1 MQLLLLPDNVP
12 HDSLC
17 EEAQKIWKKY
27 FGQARTSCLTRLDK
41 GVKRPN
47 EEKQSLAVT
56 ALQKKRRRETAA
68 STEMVDINRVEAVAT
83 NGSSGVWSENMAKE
97 VMFQRNKQYDSKVE
111 RYLQNALLE
120 DEVDPELVDVALKLR
135 ATQEK
140 NDQQRVAKEK
150 RNQNLLLP
158 KKCSI
163 QRNKFHLE
171 DTTWLRKVTAA
182 SRHNVMIHPWDAQNW
197 VVSDPS
203 NPKEQVLWSAT
214 LLGGLVVDVPYFE
227 SDGERGLAIHF
238 SPFVDISRK
247 AYVSEAFKQAHPR
260 VAEVL
265 RHCLAHPRSK
275 MNVLDSWE
283 AFADQHCRLDH
294 KTKMRAIALASDGE
308 ATRAKEKN
316 IFPKRDFIA
325 FACRMAFAKRDLCQ
339 M

>member
-97 VMFQRNKQYDSKVE
+97 LMFQRNRQYDSKVE

-140 NDQQRVAKEK
+140 NDQ
-150 RNQNLLLP
+150 LL
-158 KKCSI
+158 
-163 QRNKFHLE
+163 
-171 DTTWLRKVTAA
+171 
-182 SRHNVMIHPWDAQNW
+182 
-197 VVSDPS
+197 
-203 NPKEQVLWSAT
+203 
-214 LLGGLVVDVPYFE
+214 YF
-227 SDGERGLAIHF
+227 
-238 SPFVDISRK
+238 V
-247 AYVSEAFKQAHPR
+247 
-260 VAEVL
+260 
-265 RHCLAHPRSK
+265 
-275 MNVLDSWE
+275 
-283 AFADQHCRLDH
+283 
-294 KTKMRAIALASDGE
+294 
-308 ATRAKEKN
+308 
-316 IFPKRDFIA
+316 
-325 FACRMAFAKRDLCQ
+325 
-339 M
+339 

>member
-1 MQLLLLPDNVP
+1 MNPRSNEIKNDEMQLLLLPDNVP

-97 VMFQRNKQYDSKVE
+97 LMFQRNKQYDSKVE

-140 NDQQRVAKEK
+140 MINNVS
-150 RNQNLLLP
+150 P
-158 KKCSI
+158 KKRETKTYYC
-163 QRNKFHLE
+163 
-171 DTTWLRKVTAA
+171 RKNVRFRETNFT
-182 SRHNVMIHPWDAQNW
+182 SRTP
-197 VVSDPS
+197 
-203 NPKEQVLWSAT
+203 
-214 LLGGLVVDVPYFE
+214 LGCA
-227 SDGERGLAIHF
+227 R
-238 SPFVDISRK
+238 SPL
-247 AYVSEAFKQAHPR
+247 P
-260 VAEVL
+260 
-265 RHCLAHPRSK
+265 PGT
-275 MNVLDSWE
+275 M
-283 AFADQHCRLDH
+283 
-294 KTKMRAIALASDGE
+294 
-308 ATRAKEKN
+308 
-316 IFPKRDFIA
+316 
-325 FACRMAFAKRDLCQ
+325 
-339 M
+339 